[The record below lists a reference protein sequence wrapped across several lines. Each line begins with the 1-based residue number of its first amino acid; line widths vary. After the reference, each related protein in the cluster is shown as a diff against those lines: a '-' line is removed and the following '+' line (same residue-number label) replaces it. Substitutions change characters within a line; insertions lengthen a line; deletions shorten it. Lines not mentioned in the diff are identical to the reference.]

1 LIEDTREAIRQRI
14 DRFSALLT
22 ARDPAIVDEIWSP
35 GFRLV
40 GSEPGE
46 IADSRQALVHL
57 FGKLFARPVRY
68 GFDFATFAVEANGE
82 TAWLFAE
89 GDLMATGADAADRFP
104 YRLTAVFVRS
114 EDGWRWRL
122 FSGSEPAKPFAG

>member
-1 LIEDTREAIRQRI
+1 VIEDTHAAIRRRI

-22 ARDPAIVDEIWSP
+22 ARDTAIVDEIWSP

-46 IADSRQALVHL
+46 TADSREALAHL

-68 GFDFATFAVEANGE
+68 GFDFATFAVDGNGD

-89 GDLMATGADAADRFP
+89 GDLTATGADTTDRFP

-114 EDGWRWRL
+114 GDDWRWRL